1 MKKTRDIMVCV
12 TGQRACDRL
21 ISRGFARR
29 DEGSKLH
36 VVHCVQTGRH
46 FLNSE
51 DESDAIEYLFTAAQL
66 AGGDLTMLRTDDVE
80 DALVDYAN
88 ENGVELIIMGAPHES
103 GDTIVARLQ
112 RRLPEIEF
120 DVVG

>member
-21 ISRGFARR
+21 ISRGVARKN
-29 DEGSKLH
+29 EGSK
-36 VVHCVQTGRH
+36 
-46 FLNSE
+46 
-51 DESDAIEYLFTAAQL
+51 L

-103 GDTIVARLQ
+103 GETIVARLQ